1 MLNFRF
7 ATKKIGQKE
16 QILRRGVRRL
26 PVIESER
33 AKRKREPA
41 HTHTQNKRARER
53 ALAHTAPAP
62 ARA

>member
-41 HTHTQNKRARER
+41 HTHTHRTRER
-53 ALAHTAPAP
+53 V
-62 ARA
+62 RER